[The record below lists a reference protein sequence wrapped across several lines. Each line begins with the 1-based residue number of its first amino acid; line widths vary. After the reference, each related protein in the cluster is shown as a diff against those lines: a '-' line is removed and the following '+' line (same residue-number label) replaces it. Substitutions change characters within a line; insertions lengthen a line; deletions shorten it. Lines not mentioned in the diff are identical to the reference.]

1 MFTNNPTTKKNG
13 VLKVSL
19 TLLSLLLAAITL
31 LGPMAGAAL
40 ANEQRTQLCHLAGN
54 GRFRVIQVGDPSI
67 DAHLAHGDLIVGVDV
82 DANCEPLVQDSDGD
96 GIADDVDNCV
106 DVANPGQED
115 SYGSAAGDAC
125 EDTNGDGTPDTAEAN
140 FCVSIDGVLLISVG
154 TAVCDSTPTVGAEP
168 NVAIANGNYAIAL
181 ALEDMIVFGS
191 QPSNNL
197 NASAIGNSATAW
209 ARAGDSLTATA
220 HGELAL
226 AISHSGT
233 NSSATAIGNQAN
245 AQVFFGDNNH
255 ASATEQAYTT
265 AGNGNNNTATASG
278 IGSGAQ
284 SGYGNNNTAISTGG
298 EQALAWFA
306 SDMSATSTSAYTC
319 TNETG
324 EVALDEDKC
333 N

>member
-1 MFTNNPTTKKNG
+1 MLTNNPTIRKNAI
-13 VLKVSL
+13 LKVSL

-31 LGPMAGAAL
+31 LGPLAGAAL
-40 ANEQRTQLCHLAGN
+40 ASTGRTNICHLTGN
-54 GRFRVIQVGDPSI
+54 GRYRVIGVADSSLP
-67 DAHLAHGDLIVGVDV
+67 AHLAHGDLIVGVDV
-82 DANCEPLVQDSDGD
+82 DSNCEPLVQDSDSD
-96 GIADDVDNCV
+96 GVADDVDNCV
-106 DVANPGQED
+106 DVPNPGQED

-125 EDTNGDGTPDTAEAN
+125 EDTNGDSTPDAAEAN

-154 TAVCDSTPTVGAEP
+154 TAVCDSTPTVGTEA
-168 NVAIANGNYAIAL
+168 NVAIANGNFATAL
-181 ALEDMIVFGS
+181 ALEEMIVFGS

-197 NASAIGNSATAW
+197 NASAVGDFATAW
-209 ARAGDSLTATA
+209 ARAGDSLSATA
-220 HGELAL
+220 NGQSAF
-226 AISHSGT
+226 AVSHSGT

-255 ASATEQAYTT
+255 GSATEQAFTT

-284 SGYGNNNTAISTGG
+284 SGYGNNNTANATGG
-298 EQALAWFA
+298 GYAQAWFA
-306 SDMSATSTSAYTC
+306 SDMSATSTSVYTC

-324 EVALDEDKC
+324 EVAVDEDKC

>member
-1 MFTNNPTTKKNG
+1 MTR
-13 VLKVSL
+13 
-19 TLLSLLLAAITL
+19 SLLLATILLPLMSGDTPTETRGPNAYSEAAIGHPAFVRIMNELDLPIPLEVDQAIAL
-31 LGPMAGAAL
+31 L
-40 ANEQRTQLCHLAGN
+40 
-54 GRFRVIQVGDPSI
+54 
-67 DAHLAHGDLIVGVDV
+67 
-82 DANCEPLVQDSDGD
+82 DSDGD
-96 GIADDVDNCV
+96 GIADDMDNCV

-181 ALEDMIVFGS
+181 ALEEMIVFGS